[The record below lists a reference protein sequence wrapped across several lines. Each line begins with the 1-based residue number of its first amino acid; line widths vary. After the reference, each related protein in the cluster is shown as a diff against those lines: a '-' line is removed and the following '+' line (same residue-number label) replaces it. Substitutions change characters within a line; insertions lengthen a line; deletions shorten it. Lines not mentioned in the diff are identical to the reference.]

1 MRPARVL
8 HAARLRRGTLT
19 ALAAFLTLAAAA
31 PRVAH
36 AAPPVEFTLQVTP
49 STGTI
54 DDEFIAT
61 VQIAIKGVNGAERFW
76 EPDWGDFSVTD
87 KREQQSTQWSYDP
100 QAGQEIRSV
109 EVRRFLLKARRAG
122 KLRIGEAKLKV
133 DGVEYKTKPL
143 VVQVNPSGQGT
154 SGGTAGSTA
163 TPGVPD
169 PNNPNGAPAPSA
181 AGGNYP
187 PPDPS
192 IVAPT
197 FIHVVADRT
206 KVRVGEQITVTWLL
220 YTRSEVLK
228 YEPKPPRF
236 DDLWVETLYEPQN
249 YLNYS
254 EEVVGQRTYAV
265 AVLAKR
271 AIFPTRAGKLVIPAF
286 HADVATMATPFG
298 SPLRLSSKE
307 VPIEVEALPPGAPAG
322 FDPGLVGQFQIEASI
337 DRDNVPAG
345 ESVELTLSLR
355 GEGAIRRSKIPS
367 LSIDGFDVYPP
378 RDFQEHLDLGG
389 DKVRGDRRFSYVLT
403 PNKGGTLPIG
413 PIEISYFNTAT
424 GRYDTAR
431 SDLMKVKVVGDPSQL
446 PGAGSTRENVITR
459 DIRPPHELGAA
470 STRFWSDLQGS
481 SLFWL
486 GLAAPGFGFLGVVVF
501 DFLRRRM
508 RRETPRARL
517 RRARGRAR
525 KRQKTAEVHIR
536 GNRPAKFFG
545 EIAHMLTEHIEER
558 VGEPISALTR
568 DQLRAL
574 LSERGFPTE
583 IIDQLVR
590 ELEACDMARFAP
602 TAAGTG
608 EMRAA
613 LRRAQEL
620 LRAVEK
626 VRPIEEDD
634 MEDAA

>member
-1 MRPARVL
+1 VTRVRPIRLVL
-8 HAARLRRGTLT
+8 
-19 ALAAFLTLAAAA
+19 LAAFILAAA

-36 AAPPVEFTLQVTP
+36 ATPPVEFTLQVTP
-49 STGTI
+49 STGTV

-76 EPDWGDFSVTD
+76 EPDWGDFTVTD

-133 DGVEYKTKPL
+133 DGTEYKTKPL
-143 VVQVNPSGQGT
+143 VVQVNPSGQASAG
-154 SGGTAGSTA
+154 GGTVA
-163 TPGVPD
+163 PD
-169 PNNPNGAPAPSA
+169 PGKPGGSGPPSA

-192 IVAPT
+192 IVGPT

-271 AIFPTRAGKLVIPAF
+271 AIFPTRAGKLTIPAF

-298 SPLRLSSKE
+298 SPLRLSSKDI
-307 VPIEVEALPPGAPAG
+307 PIEVEALPPGAPAG

-345 ESVELTLSLR
+345 ESVELTLTMR

-378 RDFQEHLDLGG
+378 RDFQEHVELGG

-403 PNKGGTLPIG
+403 PNKGGTLPLG
-413 PIEISYFNTAT
+413 PIEITYFNTVT
-424 GRYDTAR
+424 GRYDAAR
-431 SDLMKVKVVGDPSQL
+431 SDLMKVKVVGDPAAL
-446 PGAGSTRENVITR
+446 PGSGSSRENIISR
-459 DIRPPHELGAA
+459 DIRPPHELGAV
-470 STRFWSDLQGS
+470 STRFWSDMHRSG
-481 SLFWL
+481 LFWIGL
-486 GLAAPGFGFLGVVVF
+486 GAPGFAFMGVILV
-501 DFLRRRM
+501 DFLRSRL

-536 GNRPAKFFG
+536 GNRPAKVFG
-545 EIAHMLTEHIEER
+545 EISHMLTEHVEER
-558 VGEPISALTR
+558 VGEPITALTR
-568 DQLRAL
+568 DQLREL
-574 LSERGFPTE
+574 LTARGFPAE
-583 IIDQLVR
+583 IIDSLVQ

-620 LRAVEK
+620 LRAIEK
-626 VRPIEEDD
+626 VRPLEEDD
-634 MEDAA
+634 DEEDAA